1 MDACVSNPPYNLKW
15 NIPPLASF
23 MPKYQGFPIPKN
35 ANYAFVLSGF
45 HLSGRSVFILPKSV
59 LTPSGEDKEILQKLI
74 ENVAGVV
81 LCPERMFEST
91 SIAVCLLILERN
103 RKTRRIALVD
113 LTEAA
118 TEETREQ
125 RGQYGGASHTN
136 RVYKKGVNVFSR
148 ETIEKTVKAVNELV
162 EAPNVAIVTPEIVA
176 EHDFNL
182 TPSLYLN
189 RAVEITHRSF
199 EDIAA
204 DYNRIVDAKNEISI
218 TMNETA
224 AKRLGFSLLGQE
236 VDVSASFAA
245 GGQVAK
251 KAKFFTTTKSDGI
264 VIRCSTKDGIP
275 LLIQDFLYAYSQRVR
290 FLNEDENRILAEYR
304 DALLPKLMSGE
315 IDYEEDA

>member
-23 MPKYQGFPIPKN
+23 MPKYQGVEVPTN
-35 ANYAFVLSGF
+35 ANYAFVLSG
-45 HLSGRSVFILPKSV
+45 LYVSDRSVFILPTSALNPQPV
-59 LTPSGEDKEILQKLI
+59 LQRLI
-74 ENVAGVV
+74 DGGMVAGVI

-91 SIAVCLLILERN
+91 SIAVCILVLERS
-103 RKTRRIALVD
+103 RKTRRFAIVD
-113 LTEAA
+113 LSGSAV
-118 TEETREQ
+118 EETREQ
-125 RGQYGGASHTN
+125 RGQFGGASHTN
-136 RVYKKGVNVFSR
+136 RVYKKNVNVFTR
-148 ETIEKTVKAVNELV
+148 DTIDFALKAVNELV
-162 EAPNVAIVTPEIVA
+162 EAPNVAIVTPEVVA
-176 EHDFNL
+176 EQGYSL
-182 TPSLYLN
+182 APALYLN

-218 TMNETA
+218 TMNETS
-224 AKRLGFSLLGQE
+224 AKRLGFSSLGKE

-275 LLIQDFLYAYSQRVR
+275 LLIQDFLYAYSQRIR